1 MKVLDGRYTAFERDL
16 IDPAGE
22 GPMLPHHSSA

>member
-22 GPMLPHHSSA
+22 GPMIPGRAG